1 MEATKTIAEHSD
13 VESTAHIVFFPG
25 NPEVQVTINHSDA
38 NKKSEHKNVDVV
50 ASGIWPGMTATQK
63 TTIKAFM
70 KAIDAVAKEVTP
82 GEIVGEFLD

>member
-1 MEATKTIAEHSD
+1 MNIHKKEIAQALKENNWS
-13 VESTAHIVFFPG
+13 FF
-25 NPEVQVTINHSDA
+25 NSLLYKICSKHF
-38 NKKSEHKNVDVV
+38 EHKNVDVV

-82 GEIVGEFLD
+82 GEIIGEFLD